1 MRKFTKKSF
10 PERGEPQ
17 WTRQH
22 KLLRNKSHSY
32 CLLSQHFLICQA
44 LCKHF
49 SMLSS
54 NSRTI
59 LRGRFYHLYFTDEV
73 TDALKSKNTWPKS
86 HSQQATG
93 RGSIPS
99 SSNSDL
105 SYFFGKSHYPKQKA
119 GTLPDFESE
128 AQQIRDQAGVT
139 RKSFQ
144 LPHVFL
150 LPSIWLKWWPTN
162 P

>member
-44 LCKHF
+44 PCKHF

-93 RGSIPS
+93 GGSIPS